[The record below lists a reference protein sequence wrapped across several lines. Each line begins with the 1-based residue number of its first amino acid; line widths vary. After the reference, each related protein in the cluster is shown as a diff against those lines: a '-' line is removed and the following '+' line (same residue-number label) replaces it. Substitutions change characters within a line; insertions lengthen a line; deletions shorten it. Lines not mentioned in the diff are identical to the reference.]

1 MEPRRIILN
10 LANSKVGEA
19 MISLDEK
26 HISKFK
32 ETVATDRNK
41 PLTREEMKAFLDDFD
56 DADTKIHTLLMEMA
70 LFYSSIIRMKELMDE
85 YALNEIT
92 SKVFPKQLQAFKAL
106 LKLVETTGNYYKGE
120 KGNQAG
126 MDTPNS

>member
-1 MEPRRIILN
+1 
-10 LANSKVGEA
+10 
-19 MISLDEK
+19 MINLDEK

-41 PLTREEMKAFLDDFD
+41 PLTREEMKEFLDDFD
-56 DADTKIHTLLMEMA
+56 VLDTKIHTLMMDHA
-70 LFYSSIIRMKELMDE
+70 LFYSSAIRMKELMDE
-85 YALNEIT
+85 YALDEIT

-120 KGNQAG
+120 KNNQAG
-126 MDTPNS
+126 VAASNS

>member
-1 MEPRRIILN
+1 MEPRKIVIN

-19 MISLDEK
+19 MIGLDEN

-41 PLTREEMKAFLDDFD
+41 PLTREEMKSFLDDFD
-56 DADTKIHTLLMEMA
+56 AADTKIHTLLMDHA
-70 LFYSSIIRMKELMDE
+70 LFYSSAIRMKELDDE
-85 YALNEIT
+85 YALSEIT

-106 LKLVETTGNYYKGE
+106 LKLVQTLGNYYSNE
-120 KGNQAG
+120 KN
-126 MDTPNS
+126 N